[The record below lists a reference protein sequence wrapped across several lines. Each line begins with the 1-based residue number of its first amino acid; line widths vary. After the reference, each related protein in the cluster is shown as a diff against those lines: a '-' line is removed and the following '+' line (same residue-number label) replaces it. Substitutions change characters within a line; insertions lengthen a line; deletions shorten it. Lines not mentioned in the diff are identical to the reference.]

1 MFLGKVIGSVV
12 CTQKDASLCGIKLLV
27 VQPMRD
33 SYKANGKAI
42 VAIDTIG
49 TSGQGD
55 LVYLAKSKESSMP
68 LPREMVASDA
78 GIMGIV
84 EDYYIMNREELL

>member
-12 CTQKDASLCGIKLLV
+12 CTEKDASLRGIKLLV
-27 VQPMRD
+27 VQPMKDRD
-33 SYKANGKAI
+33 EPNGKVI

-84 EDYYIMNREELL
+84 EHYYTMNQEELL